1 MSSDKAFLVILTYS
15 PFQAGLLNG
24 LFRVAKVPL
33 WASESAYFGM
43 QNAYSTALY

>member
-1 MSSDKAFLVILTYS
+1 MSSDKAFLVILAYS

-33 WASESAYFGM
+33 WASESAYFGL
-43 QNAYSTALY
+43 QKGHFAALY